1 MSVIASF
8 TSNASN
14 TTFSF
19 PESIYGKFQTCLLSS
34 FGSFAFYAFTF
45 TSIMVLLPP
54 FTLVLHLGLQQ
65 YLQQH
70 LSTPTGHSDLFT
82 FHVILLDLLSIFGCV
97 IISCGIHIHIPY
109 MILVGMYFYSTNLF
123 GQMFFHILTCMDRYV
138 AVVYP
143 VSYLSLKTTKW
154 IKIRNITI
162 TCVWLCSWCFFTHLI
177 YQNGKSLAYLLIG
190 VETIAIILI
199 FAFNLYIVLSLIH
212 RHPGKDDGRRLLD
225 PLKVRALQNIT
236 VILGVL
242 SLRFLGYIL
251 ATATTLIG
259 QIQEAEKCITYLTG
273 VWLTLPSSLVLPLI
287 YLQKAGKVFF

>member
-8 TSNASN
+8 TSNASI

-19 PESIYGKFQTCLLSS
+19 PESIYGKFMICLLSS
-34 FGSFAFYAFTF
+34 FGSFPFYAFTF
-45 TSIMVLLPP
+45 TSLLVLLPP
-54 FTLVLHLGLQQ
+54 FILVLHLGLQQ
-65 YLQQH
+65 HLQQH

-97 IISCGIHIHIPY
+97 VMSCGIHIHIPY
-109 MILVGMYFYSTNLF
+109 MILVSMYFYSTNLF
-123 GQMFFHILTCMDRYV
+123 GQMFFHILTCMDLYV

-143 VSYLSLKTTKW
+143 VTDLSLKTTKW

-162 TCVWLCSWCFFTHLI
+162 TCVWLCSWWFFFTHFI
-177 YQNGKSLAYLLIG
+177 YQNGSNLAINLLIG
-190 VETIAIILI
+190 VETIAIFLI
-199 FAFNLYIVLSLIH
+199 FAFNFYIVLSLIH
-212 RHPGKDDGRRLLD
+212 RHPGKEGGRRHVD
-225 PLKVRALQNIT
+225 PLKVKALQNVT

-259 QIQEAEKCITYLTG
+259 QIQEAEKCITYLTIT
-273 VWLTLPSSLVLPLI
+273 VWVI
-287 YLQKAGKVFF
+287 QMWF